1 MKIAIGGDHAG
12 YDLKEYLKSYLEG
25 LGHEWD
31 DKGTTSAESTDYPEY
46 AHAVADSVAAETA
59 SFGIVI
65 CGSGNGV
72 AMSANKHQGI
82 RCALCWNSEIVKL
95 ARQHNDAN
103 ILALPARY
111 LSRNEAADMVKTF
124 LITDFEGGR
133 HERRVNKIA
142 RS

>member
-1 MKIAIGGDHAG
+1 MRVAIGCDHAG

-31 DKGTTSAESTDYPEY
+31 DKGTNGPESTDYPEY
-46 AHAVADSVAAETA
+46 AHAVADAVAGGDA
-59 SFGIVI
+59 SKGIVI

-72 AMSANKHQGI
+72 AMSANKHGGI
-82 RCALCWNSEIVKL
+82 RCALCWTPEIAEL

-103 ILALPARY
+103 VLAIPARFVT
-111 LSRNEAADMVKTF
+111 RNEAAAMVKTF
-124 LITDFEGGR
+124 LNTDFEGGR
-133 HERRVNKIA
+133 HQRRVEKIA